1 MTTVKLTRWT
11 DVREEQL
18 NAFLSRRVISGERA
32 MVAQIT
38 LKKGCVVPEHA
49 HESEQISWVFKGA
62 LQFTIGGEQITVREG
77 EVLCIPS
84 NVPHG
89 AVALEDCFEA
99 DVFSPI
105 RRDWLDGTDAYLRK

>member
-1 MTTVKLTRWT
+1 MTTLKLTRWNE
-11 DVREEQL
+11 VREEQL
-18 NAFLSRRVISGERA
+18 NTLLSRRVISGERA

-38 LKKGCVVPEHA
+38 LKKGCVVPEHS

-62 LQFTIGGEQITVREG
+62 LQFTIGGEQIVVREG

-84 NVPHG
+84 HVPH
-89 AVALEDCFEA
+89 AAIAIEDCFEM